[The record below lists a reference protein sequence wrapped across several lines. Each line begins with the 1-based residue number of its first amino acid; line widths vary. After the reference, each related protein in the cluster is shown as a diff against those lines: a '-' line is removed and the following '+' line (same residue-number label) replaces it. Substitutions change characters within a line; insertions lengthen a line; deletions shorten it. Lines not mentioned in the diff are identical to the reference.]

1 MSWFRVDDH
10 LHAHSKA
17 VRAGTEAM
25 GLWILAGSWAAAEE
39 SDGWVPGYM
48 LARLAGA
55 GADDL
60 AERLVRAGLWE
71 HAERDGDAGYVFHQW
86 EEHQPTRAQLEA
98 KREAARERMR
108 AARSQGGKGSGSVR
122 ANTEGTA
129 REVRS
134 TRPDPTRP
142 DNTTTAD
149 AADHDGFASWWEG
162 YPRKT
167 GKAAAAKAYAKARKS
182 ATADELMAG
191 LVNACAVWTADRT
204 EARFIPHPATWLNQ
218 GRWEDEQPC
227 LPGSPELVR
236 PATLRQ
242 CDGTGCPGGRHTWTD
257 ARNHYLCQGA

>member
-48 LARLAGA
+48 LVRLAGV

-60 AERLVRAGLWE
+60 AERLVAAGLWE
-71 HAERDGDAGYVFHQW
+71 HAEHDDTAGYVFHQW

-98 KREAARERMR
+98 KREQARERMR
-108 AARSQGGKGSGSVR
+108 RARGQGDAVR
-122 ANTEGTA
+122 ANSEGTSRA
-129 REVRS
+129 VTP

-142 DNTTTAD
+142 TTTTAD
-149 AADHDGFASWWEG
+149 AAEFEAWWEG

-167 GKAAAAKAYAKARKS
+167 GKTAAAKAYAKARKC

-227 LPGSPELVR
+227 LPGSPELGR

-242 CDGTGCPGGRHTWTD
+242 CDGTKCPGGRHTWTD

>member
-10 LHAHSKA
+10 LHSHSKA

-48 LARLAGA
+48 LARLAGV

-71 HAERDGDAGYVFHQW
+71 PAEQGGDAGYTFHQW

-98 KREAARERMR
+98 KREQARERMR
-108 AARSQGGKGSGSVR
+108 RARGQGGDVRTNGASTSQSV
-122 ANTEGTA
+122 TP
-129 REVRS
+129 

-142 DNTTTAD
+142 TKTP
-149 AADHDGFASWWEG
+149 AADTSADFATWWET

-167 GKAAAAKAYAKARKS
+167 GKDAAARAYAKARKS
-182 ATADELMAG
+182 ADADALMAG
-191 LVNACAVWTADRT
+191 LANACAVWRAERT
-204 EARFIPHPATWLNQ
+204 EAKFIPHPATWLNQ
-218 GRWEDEQPC
+218 GRWQDEQPS
-227 LPGSPELVR
+227 LPGTADDTER
-236 PATLRQ
+236 PATLNQ
-242 CDGTGCPGGRHTWTD
+242 CDGTDCPGTRHEWTEGRN
-257 ARNHYLCQGA
+257 RYLCQGA